1 MFLVVGFLLVIGFLE
16 EILHL
21 DLHLGLHLDV
31 AHLVDIREGEVTCP
45 IQTLIR
51 LANITLHQGTIALD
65 IYQQVSHLDL
75 FVTALKD
82 GSLHHADW
90 HFATTILLS
99 NLSRALLVDIDTE
112 ARLQSDVADFR
123 HLQDL
128 AETEGTR
135 QGIARDIM
143 RVIIMRKIKIQT
155 SCSRTKYSLELLT
168 AVRDMDIAFES
179 DIAEGAELIHH
190 QLLYGKLV
198 DYLLFH
204 RALGSQ
210 LINVEEDVEVFLLL
224 EVLYTAHGFECQPF
238 VGRMHL
244 DILEEEG

>member
-1 MFLVVGFLLVIGFLE
+1 MG
-16 EILHL
+16 EIE
-21 DLHLGLHLDV
+21 DQ
-31 AHLVDIREGEVTCP
+31 A
-45 IQTLIR
+45 
-51 LANITLHQGTIALD
+51 
-65 IYQQVSHLDL
+65 
-75 FVTALKD
+75 
-82 GSLHHADW
+82 
-90 HFATTILLS
+90 
-99 NLSRALLVDIDTE
+99 SR
-112 ARLQSDVADFR
+112 
-123 HLQDL
+123 
-128 AETEGTR
+128 
-135 QGIARDIM
+135 
-143 RVIIMRKIKIQT
+143 
-155 SCSRTKYSLELLT
+155 SRTEHTLELLT
-168 AVRDMDIAFES
+168 AVWDMDIAFES